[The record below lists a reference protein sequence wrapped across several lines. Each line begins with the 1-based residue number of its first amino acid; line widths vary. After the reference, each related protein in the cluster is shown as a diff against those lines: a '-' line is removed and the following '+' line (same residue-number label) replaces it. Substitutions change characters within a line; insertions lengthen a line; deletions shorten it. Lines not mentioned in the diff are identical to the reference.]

1 MNPNEEQFD
10 DFKVAEESPEMENV
24 VANTIVAKE
33 LTEVEQYKEE
43 VLDEILGMAD
53 SPKDELTQLVVG
65 YIQAMG
71 DVDQVNLCSYDN
83 GNGVALDGWGFNGD
97 EDLVSIDLFL
107 SVYQDPEDGKRINAN
122 ELDRTSQRERMSY
135 YINNVYNTPSKSVR
149 EEMPEPAGDNRDFL
163 PDETWVVLGYVK
175 NDKQLD
181 WIRKT
186 GLYNFR
192 TGTQNG
198 SIRLSRNLVSSRY
211 LLLHAHGESIQF
223 VRLADEGPR
232 VFRRSDLLR
241 MGYPPSDNEEKKKD
255 DIYIVYRLEPNN
267 TEPEWLQYHW
277 QISEVT
283 DNKGNRSAVPE
294 PVKLSD
300 LMLKA
305 KK

>member
-122 ELDRTSQRERMSY
+122 ELDRHFNWLYRFFEQSQ
-135 YINNVYNTPSKSVR
+135 NGK
-149 EEMPEPAGDNRDFL
+149 
-163 PDETWVVLGYVK
+163 VLGK
-175 NDKQLD
+175 IHDTKSE
-181 WIRKT
+181 
-186 GLYNFR
+186 LYQVADLIHSTEKIDR
-192 TGTQNG
+192 
-198 SIRLSRNLVSSRY
+198 IRLF
-211 LLLHAHGESIQF
+211 LLTNAI
-223 VRLADEGPR
+223 APAN
-232 VFRRSDLLR
+232 
-241 MGYPPSDNEEKKKD
+241 YEKETAELEDVTTCEYIIWNAKCIMCQNNIISGKD
-255 DIYIVYRLEPNN
+255 YIVVFLGLHKYSK
-267 TEPEWLQYHW
+267 LQSQYSF
-277 QISEVT
+277 IM
-283 DNKGNRSAVPE
+283 A
-294 PVKLSD
+294 
-300 LMLKA
+300 A
-305 KK
+305 AA

>member
-122 ELDRTSQRERMSY
+122 ELDRHFNWLYRFFEQSQ
-135 YINNVYNTPSKSVR
+135 NGK
-149 EEMPEPAGDNRDFL
+149 
-163 PDETWVVLGYVK
+163 VLGK
-175 NDKQLD
+175 IHDTQSE
-181 WIRKT
+181 
-186 GLYNFR
+186 LYQVADLIHSTEKIDR
-192 TGTQNG
+192 
-198 SIRLSRNLVSSRY
+198 IRLF
-211 LLLHAHGESIQF
+211 LLTNAIAPANYDKETAELEDVTTCEYIIWNAKCIMRQNNIISG
-223 VRLADEGPR
+223 
-232 VFRRSDLLR
+232 
-241 MGYPPSDNEEKKKD
+241 KD
-255 DIYIVYRLEPNN
+255 YIVVFLG
-267 TEPEWLQYHW
+267 LQKY
-277 QISEVT
+277 S
-283 DNKGNRSAVPE
+283 
-294 PVKLSD
+294 KLQSQYSFI
-300 LMLKA
+300 MA
-305 KK
+305 AAA

>member
-71 DVDQVNLCSYDN
+71 DVDQVNLCSNDN

-122 ELDRTSQRERMSY
+122 ELDRHFNWLYRFFEQSQ
-135 YINNVYNTPSKSVR
+135 NGK
-149 EEMPEPAGDNRDFL
+149 
-163 PDETWVVLGYVK
+163 VLGK
-175 NDKQLD
+175 IHDTKSE
-181 WIRKT
+181 
-186 GLYNFR
+186 LYKVADLIHSTEKIDR
-192 TGTQNG
+192 
-198 SIRLSRNLVSSRY
+198 IRLF
-211 LLLHAHGESIQF
+211 LLTNTIAPANYEKETSELEEGTSCEYIIWDAKRVMRQNNIISGKNSIVVF
-223 VRLADEGPR
+223 LRLQKSFPLYY
-232 VFRRSDLLR
+232 S
-241 MGYPPSDNEEKKKD
+241 K
-255 DIYIVYRLEPNN
+255 
-267 TEPEWLQYHW
+267 LQSQYSF
-277 QISEVT
+277 IM
-283 DNKGNRSAVPE
+283 A
-294 PVKLSD
+294 
-300 LMLKA
+300 A
-305 KK
+305 AA

>member
-107 SVYQDPEDGKRINAN
+107 TVLVDPEKSNTLPKSEIERHFKWMEKFFERSQTGTMFSRITDKRSELYQIAQLINDAEKVDRVRMFLMTNAIAPANLEIDEKETEEGTIMEYHLWDVKRI
-122 ELDRTSQRERMSY
+122 
-135 YINNVYNTPSKSVR
+135 
-149 EEMPEPAGDNRDFL
+149 
-163 PDETWVVLGYVK
+163 
-175 NDKQLD
+175 
-181 WIRKT
+181 
-186 GLYNFR
+186 
-192 TGTQNG
+192 
-198 SIRLSRNLVSSRY
+198 
-211 LLLHAHGESIQF
+211 
-223 VRLADEGPR
+223 
-232 VFRRSDLLR
+232 
-241 MGYPPSDNEEKKKD
+241 KKHD
-255 DIYIVYRLEPNN
+255 DILRGKEAVVVDFE
-267 TEPEWLQYHW
+267 
-277 QISEVT
+277 
-283 DNKGNRSAVPE
+283 DKGKN
-294 PVKLSD
+294 
-300 LMLKA
+300 
-305 KK
+305 